1 MKKMTKDEKL
11 NKLKELLGT
20 MHVPDKR
27 IRRNLFKTSSIRW
40 LNRNLR
46 IRNGEHPDL
55 TEALAIIKSLM
66 RGQ

>member
-1 MKKMTKDEKL
+1 MTKDEKL

-46 IRNGEHPDL
+46 IRNGEHPQL
-55 TEALAIIKSLM
+55 VEALELIKSIM

>member
-1 MKKMTKDEKL
+1 MNKEEKL
-11 NKLKELLGT
+11 NKLKELLAT
-20 MHVPDKR
+20 MDVPDNR

-46 IRNGEHPDL
+46 IRNGEHPQL
-55 TEALAIIKSLM
+55 VEALELIKSIM